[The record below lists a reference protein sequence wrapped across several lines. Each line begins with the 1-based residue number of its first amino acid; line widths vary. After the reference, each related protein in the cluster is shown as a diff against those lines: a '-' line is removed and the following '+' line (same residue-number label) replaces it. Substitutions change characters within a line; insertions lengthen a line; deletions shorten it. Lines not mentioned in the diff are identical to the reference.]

1 MAKIQLS
8 QRMYSI
14 LDISRLLDSGE
25 LSIQPKYQRRRTD
38 WPVNAKTALMDTIL
52 NNFPLPPIYL
62 RDYVDE
68 RSGKRKKEIIDG
80 QQRISTI
87 IEFYRGEFSLSK
99 NIYDEDF
106 YGCTFSHLPPEEQL
120 MIEDFEVSFI
130 SIRGASD
137 GDIVSIFS
145 RLNSFSLPLNSQE
158 KLNSIYAGE
167 IKTLIYDL
175 ASEYNTFWVEFKIL
189 TPSIIARMAD
199 ASLVSDILY
208 TVIYGLKSANARLID
223 KMYKEYD
230 DEFPLK
236 HQINENFNKTISV
249 LGNLFESS
257 HIRNVFKPKFMFYSL
272 FLVVY
277 SRLFGF
283 EGCVHEK
290 TGEIN
295 LAATHDKLEKFSI
308 QYIQPNFNPILK
320 SQFKQSTGNIAQRRF
335 RHEEIAKLVI

>member
-14 LDISRLLDSGE
+14 LDITRLLTSGE
-25 LSIQPKYQRRRTD
+25 LSIQPKYQRRRTA

-62 RDYVDE
+62 RDYVD
-68 RSGKRKKEIIDG
+68 SDGKRKKEIIDG

-87 IEFYRGEFSLSK
+87 VEFYKNLFALSK
-99 NIYDEDF
+99 NIFDEEF
-106 YGCTFSHLPPEEQL
+106 YGCTFSELPTEEQL

-137 GDIVSIFS
+137 GDIISIFS

-158 KLNSIYAGE
+158 KMNSVYAGE
-167 IKTLIYDL
+167 IKTLIYEL
-175 ASEYNTFWVEFKIL
+175 ASEYNTFWIDFKIL

-199 ASLVSDILY
+199 ASLVSDILH
-208 TVIYGLKSANARLID
+208 TIIYGIQRANTKLID
-223 KMYKEYD
+223 NMYREYD
-230 DEFPLK
+230 NEFPLK
-236 HQINENFNKTISV
+236 NQISDNFNRTMSV

-277 SRLFGF
+277 ARIFGF
-283 EGCVHEK
+283 NGQENEK
-290 TGEIN
+290 TG
-295 LAATHDKLEKFSI
+295 SI
-308 QYIQPNFNPILK
+308 DLDETLRKMEEFCVQYIQPNFNPTLK
-320 SQFKQSTGNIAQRRF
+320 ANFKLSTGNVAQRRF
-335 RHEEIAKLVI
+335 RHEVIAQLVV

>member
-14 LDISRLLDSGE
+14 LDITRLLKSGE
-25 LSIQPKYQRRRTD
+25 LSIQPKYQRRRTA
-38 WPVNAKTALMDTIL
+38 WPVNAKTALLDTIL

-68 RSGKRKKEIIDG
+68 TGKRRKEIIDG

-87 IEFYRGEFSLSK
+87 VEFYDNTFSLSK
-99 NIYDEDF
+99 NIFDEDF
-106 YGCTFSHLPPEEQL
+106 YGCQFSDLPYEEQQ

-137 GDIVSIFS
+137 SDIISIFS

-158 KLNSIYAGE
+158 KLNSLYAGE

-175 ASEYNTFWVEFKIL
+175 ASEYNTFWTEFKIL
-189 TPSIIARMAD
+189 TPAVIARMAD

-208 TVIYGLKSANARLID
+208 TILYGAKSANSKLIE
-223 KMYKEYD
+223 KMYKEFD
-230 DEFPLK
+230 EEFPQK
-236 HQINENFNKTISV
+236 NEIEKNFNQTISF
-249 LGNLFESS
+249 LGMLFESA
-257 HIRNVFKPKFMFYSL
+257 HIRKVFKPKFMFYSL

-277 SRLFGF
+277 ARLFGF
-283 EGCVHEK
+283 AGAEDERTGNIDVEK
-290 TGEIN
+290 TRN
-295 LAATHDKLEKFSI
+295 LMEEFCVR
-308 QYIQPNFNPILK
+308 YIQADFDPVLK
-320 SQFKQSTGNIAQRRF
+320 SQFKQATGNVSQRRF
-335 RHEEIAKLVI
+335 RHEEISKLVV

>member
-14 LDISRLLDSGE
+14 LDITRLLDSGE
-25 LSIQPKYQRRRTD
+25 LSIQPKYQRRRTA

-62 RDYVDE
+62 RDYVDD
-68 RSGKRKKEIIDG
+68 SGKRKKEIIDG
-80 QQRISTI
+80 QQRVSTI
-87 IEFYRGEFSLSK
+87 VEFYRNEFSLSK

-106 YGCTFSHLPPEEQL
+106 YGSSFRELPGEEQL

-137 GDIVSIFS
+137 SDIISIFS

-158 KLNSIYAGE
+158 KLNSVYAGE
-167 IKTLIYDL
+167 IKTLIYEL

-189 TPSIIARMAD
+189 TPAVIARMAD

-208 TVIYGLKSANARLID
+208 TIIYGTKSASAKLID
-223 KMYKEYD
+223 KMYKEFD

-236 HQINENFNKTISV
+236 HQINENFNKTLTV
-249 LGNLFESS
+249 LGTLFESN

-277 SRLFGF
+277 ARMFGF
-283 EGCVHEK
+283 EGRENEK
-290 TGEIN
+290 TGKIDI
-295 LAATHDKLEKFSI
+295 DKSLEKMEEFCV
-308 QYIQPNFNPILK
+308 QYVQPQFDPVLK
-320 SQFKQSTGNIAQRRF
+320 AQFKQSTGNVAQRRF
-335 RHEEIAKLVI
+335 RHEEIAKLVV